1 MASRRL
7 AIDGTECTTAGDR
20 QITRE
25 MEMLKSPT
33 AVFSTIENR
42 YYIAKFLLKIDF
54 LEEFKST
61 IKAELNAAEM
71 VMRIQSTRTHHAE
84 RQGKKT
90 SS

>member
-1 MASRRL
+1 MEQDAQPLRN
-7 AIDGTECTTAGDR
+7 R

-71 VMRIQSTRTHHAE
+71 VVRSNPHEPITRKDRE
-84 RQGKKT
+84 RKPVLDVIVKT
-90 SS
+90 LE

>member
-1 MASRRL
+1 MEQDAQPLRN
-7 AIDGTECTTAGDR
+7 R

-25 MEMLKSPT
+25 MEMLKSHT

-71 VMRIQSTRTHHAE
+71 VVRSNPHGPITRKDRE
-84 RQGKKT
+84 RKPVLDVIVKT
-90 SS
+90 LE